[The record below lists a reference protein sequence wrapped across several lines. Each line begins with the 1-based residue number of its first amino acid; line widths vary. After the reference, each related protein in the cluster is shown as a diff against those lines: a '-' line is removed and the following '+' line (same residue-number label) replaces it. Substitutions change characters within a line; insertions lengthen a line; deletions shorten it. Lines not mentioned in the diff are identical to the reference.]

1 MSKLIKTND
10 TNLSVELSQINVV
23 KIGTLSFEI
32 EDGYPW
38 IDVYL
43 LGGEHKEFLTE
54 IDDEDVPSGLIEEE
68 FKAFCLNWYFNNV
81 EVVSKTKSEE

>member
-23 KIGTLSFEI
+23 KIGVLSFEI

-43 LGGEHKEFLTE
+43 FIKWRTE
-54 IDDEDVPSGLIEEE
+54 RI
-68 FKAFCLNWYFNNV
+68 FNRNRW
-81 EVVSKTKSEE
+81 

>member
-10 TNLSVELSQINVV
+10 TDLSVELSQINVV

-68 FKAFCLNWYFNNV
+68 FKAYCLNWYFNNV
-81 EVVSKTKSEE
+81 EIV

>member
-23 KIGTLSFEI
+23 KIGVLSFEI

-43 LGGEHKEFLTE
+43 LSGEQKEFLTE
-54 IDDEDVPSGLIEEE
+54 IDGEDVPTGLIEEE
-68 FKAFCLNWYFNNV
+68 FKAFCLNWYFDNV
-81 EVVSKTKSEE
+81 EIISIAQK